1 MEGLYYKKKYE
12 DGLEKDHKES
22 VESSTIGVELREI
35 EQYKSITDV
44 EKDRLEHIKSF
55 TKDLLIATTLKK
67 FFLN

>member
-22 VESSTIGVELREI
+22 VECSTIGVELREI

-44 EKDRLEHIKSF
+44 EKDRLEHIKRF